1 MPMMSDCM
9 FVEDTGYGSEGGSDG
24 RREHGRS
31 AAGSSGMY
39 RGVRLET
46 RMRRRVS
53 PALSPSPKI
62 GKLPGATSRAA
73 RPKRAK
79 VIPTPRISGAEYRRS
94 ARMQKDSERRVAW
107 NLRHMLLRPQPSDP
121 WNHESSFSAG
131 AVLTARQGRRFLA
144 MSDATNNTDSA
155 QSLRREMMT
164 HRRIRSDNAYMRH
177 LQEYTDAGKNT
188 RNTTEKGPSDIWLL
202 LRMEISGVQL
212 HLSVLVF
219 GLLCA
224 HAILSL
230 VDSLRNLRLAP
241 GHIII

>member
-1 MPMMSDCM
+1 MMSDCM

-46 RMRRRVS
+46 RMYRRVS

-121 WNHESSFSAG
+121 WNPDSAFSWG
-131 AVLTARQGRRFLA
+131 AAFMERQGRRFLA
-144 MSDATNNTDSA
+144 MSGATNNTAAA
-155 QSLRREMMT
+155 QAFRNELMT
-164 HRRIRSDNAYMRH
+164 QSRIGNDNAYMH
-177 LQEYTDAGKNT
+177 HPQEYIGVA
-188 RNTTEKGPSDIWLL
+188 
-202 LRMEISGVQL
+202 EIYEEY
-212 HLSVLVF
+212 H
-219 GLLCA
+219 
-224 HAILSL
+224 
-230 VDSLRNLRLAP
+230 RERP
-241 GHIII
+241 K